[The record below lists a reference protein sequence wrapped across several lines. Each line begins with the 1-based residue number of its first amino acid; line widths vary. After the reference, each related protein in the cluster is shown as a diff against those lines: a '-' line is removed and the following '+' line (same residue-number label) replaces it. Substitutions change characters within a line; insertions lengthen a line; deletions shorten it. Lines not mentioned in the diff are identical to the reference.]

1 MERADARN
9 GVVCGRVHGVCGF
22 ERSSLKLSHAILD
35 TRERGEGFVRFV
47 FGVQEVSFTLFDL
60 GRSESIENTLWTMWK
75 I

>member
-35 TRERGEGFVRFV
+35 RRERIGGFVRFV
-47 FGVQEVSFTLFDL
+47 FGV
-60 GRSESIENTLWTMWK
+60 
-75 I
+75 